1 MKARSPSR
9 VSCGAACSY
18 PTRRRP
24 ITAAGLLM
32 GLLTINGTALAATAA
47 NPGST
52 TTPVNPGTSTTNPGA
67 STTSP
72 GASTTTG
79 TGGNTNSTTKRPV
92 ATTTPNQ
99 TTNGTATQFETEL
112 SGYNEVIF
120 SGGGGAQVPPP
131 AATLRGAIST
141 QATGNFT
148 ATVNSAGDIIDYE
161 LTYSGLESDVT
172 QAHIHFGQRHTVG
185 GIVVWLCQT
194 ATNPAPEAVRNE
206 KLTPLCQGPRDGTIK
221 GTITPDEVLEVTGQG
236 IAAKEFDELVRAL
249 QNRAAYA
256 NVHTQ
261 TFPQGE
267 IRGEIRASDEI
278 SPEQPPRKKK

>member
-1 MKARSPSR
+1 M
-9 VSCGAACSY
+9 
-18 PTRRRP
+18 
-24 ITAAGLLM
+24 TAAGLLI
-32 GLLTINGTALAATAA
+32 GLLTINGTGLAATAT

-52 TTPVNPGTSTTNPGA
+52 TAPGNR
-67 STTSP
+67 

-79 TGGNTNSTTKRPV
+79 TGGDTNSTTIKRPV
-92 ATTTPNQ
+92 ATATPAQN
-99 TTNGTATQFETEL
+99 TDGTATQFETEL

-120 SGGGGAQVPPP
+120 VGGGGAQLPAA

-141 QATGNFT
+141 KGTGKFT
-148 ATVNSAGDIIDYE
+148 ATLNPAGDIIDYE
-161 LTYSGLESDVT
+161 LSYSALESDIT
-172 QAHIHFGQRHTVG
+172 QGHIHFGQRHTVG

-194 ATNPAPEAVRNE
+194 ATNPAPESVRDQ
-206 KLTPLCQGPRDGTIK
+206 KITPLCPGPRDGTVR
-221 GTITPDEVLEVTGQG
+221 GTITPDQVLEVAGQG

-267 IRGEIRASDEI
+267 IRGEIRASDDI
-278 SPEQPPRKKK
+278 SPQPPPKNK